1 MEKNLFYDTANKR
14 FFLVPEEV
22 QLALGEFSV
31 TTMDD
36 TIRLVSEAEILPYET
51 VEAVAMAHLRTDYDR
66 LLEETKHAL
75 QRINRFAVLTGRMNT
90 EFIQNMAQQEFA
102 KLSPEE
108 QHPFTIGKET
118 IEEVLASIQQPGATP
133 EQQMESFR
141 KSFAKVPDILKYFD
155 ENNLALAAK
164 DPEAWAKMLN
174 EKMFGEQDAAKKK
187 ANSERL
193 KREVEES
200 IARGLRSAGM
210 EPIDTTKQKDE

>member
-1 MEKNLFYDTANKR
+1 MKKTILYDSAGKR
-14 FFLVPEEV
+14 FFLMPADME
-22 QLALGEFSV
+22 LTPGELPV
-31 TTMDD
+31 ATMDD
-36 TIRLVSEAEILPYET
+36 AVRFVSEAEILPYET
-51 VEAVAMAHLRTDYDR
+51 VEEVAMAYLRTDYDG
-66 LLEETKHAL
+66 LLEDTRQAL
-75 QRINRFAVLTGRMNT
+75 QRINRFAVLTGRMST
-90 EFIQNMAQQEFA
+90 DFIQQMAQQEFA
-102 KLSPEE
+102 KLTPEE
-108 QHPFTIGKET
+108 QQPFTIGRET

-174 EKMFGEQDAAKKK
+174 EKMFGEQDTAKKK

-193 KREVEES
+193 KREVQES

-210 EPIDTTKQKDE
+210 EPIDPDAKDG

>member
-1 MEKNLFYDTANKR
+1 MKKTILYDSAGKR
-14 FFLVPEEV
+14 FFLVPADME
-22 QLALGEFSV
+22 LTTGELSV
-31 TTMDD
+31 ATMDD
-36 TIRLVSEAEILPYET
+36 AVRSVSETEILPYET
-51 VEAVAMAHLRTDYDR
+51 VEDVAMAYLRTDYDR
-66 LLEETKHAL
+66 LLEDTKQAL
-75 QRINRFAVLTGRMNT
+75 QRINRFAVLTGRMST
-90 EFIQNMAQQEFA
+90 DFIQQMAQQEFA
-102 KLSPEE
+102 KLTPEE
-108 QHPFTIGKET
+108 QQPFTIGKET

-174 EKMFGEQDAAKKK
+174 EKMFGEQDAANKK

-193 KREVEES
+193 KRDVQES

-210 EPIDTTKQKDE
+210 EPIDPDAKDT